1 MQATVD
7 TLEQIRET
15 SIATTMPCPDPHVKH
30 QWYRGS
36 LTSYI
41 FKQRGP
47 ERDKFER
54 VRETMVARTNPYLDS

>member
-1 MQATVD
+1 MD

-15 SIATTMPCPDPHVKH
+15 SIATTMPYPDPYVKY

-36 LTSYI
+36 LTPLI

-54 VRETMVARTNPYLDS
+54 VRETIVATTIPCPDS